1 MAEQFGK
8 YVLDDLLAVG
18 GMAEIFLA
26 RQQGPAGF
34 EKRLIVKRILPQYAA
49 DEAFI
54 EMFLDEARLTS
65 RLSHP
70 NIVQIFELGEEQG
83 RYYIAMEYIQG
94 EGLIDVMDAA
104 ARLGAA
110 IPYHY
115 AATIIGHVAAGLD
128 YAHHFADA
136 DGRPLNL
143 VHRDISPDNILV
155 SYNGAVKTIDFGI
168 AKAVTNRTKTQA
180 GAVKGKFCYMSPEQ
194 VMATELDGRSDI
206 FSLGITLYEMTTG
219 RRPFGEDEGLLT
231 VSAIVNEP
239 VKPPSDLVPGF
250 PAALER
256 IIMRALAKDRDAR
269 YARARDLQRD
279 LEEFVQ
285 RHARIVS
292 QSDIGELVKALRRG
306 QARDATFVER
316 LQREVAAS
324 APGDEAPPEEPA
336 PAAWGPAVSHEFA
349 LPSDSMQG
357 SFVASSRPDAIPT
370 RVAGARFLRSPEEGP
385 ERPERPYVL
394 IGVLAGLGLLALII
408 GVASVVSGGGD
419 EPAPVAAVD
428 AGAKAAAGG
437 APAAEGDT
445 AGAEDAEA
453 DAGEP
458 DTGELAVVV
467 VGPRPRRKI
476 HGSLTTLGSP
486 PPTSAPGAAPAAAKA
501 PAGSVAAAPSLQPQP
516 SGPPVGTNGAG
527 GASAGGQHGRPPAPT
542 SAGLSPSPAGAGVV
556 PGAPDPGVR
565 PAAASRVG
573 APREPDATAGGG
585 GDAGGEVDA
594 GPAPLAVM
602 RWQGRLTVEANVD
615 GAEVFANGRRVGVTP
630 LHRQPVFEGR
640 YVVDVRAGVSTWRGR
655 TTVVKDRETRVR
667 AVLQAGRLELGG
679 VPTGVPCRVDG
690 ASLRRSLY
698 GGVFLPTGEHKITC
712 DDPSSDVWTKRIDVA
727 PGARVSLSYG
737 K

>member
-1 MAEQFGK
+1 VAEQFGK
-8 YVLDDLLAVG
+8 YVLDDLIAVG

-104 ARLGAA
+104 ARLGVS

-128 YAHHFADA
+128 YAHHFTDA
-136 DGRPLNL
+136 DGRPFNL

-194 VMATELDGRSDI
+194 VMAAELDGRSDI

-219 RRPFGEDEGLLT
+219 RRPFGEDDGLLT

-239 VKPPSDLVPGF
+239 VKPPSELVPGF
-250 PAALER
+250 PPALER
-256 IIMRALAKDRDAR
+256 IILRALAKDRDQR

-285 RHARIVS
+285 RYARIVS

-316 LQREVAAS
+316 LQREVK
-324 APGDEAPPEEPA
+324 A
-336 PAAWGPAVSHEFA
+336 PAGEEEQPTEEAVPSVWGPAVSHEFE
-349 LPSDSMQG
+349 LPSESMQG
-357 SFVASSRPDAIPT
+357 SFVAASRPDAIPT
-370 RVAGARFLRSPEEGP
+370 RVAGARFLRTPEEAP
-385 ERPERPYVL
+385 QQAMRRSVL
-394 IGVLAGLGLLALII
+394 LGVGGGLALLVLAIVLFSALS
-408 GVASVVSGGGD
+408 GDEGGG
-419 EPAPVAAVD
+419 AAAVVAADERGD
-428 AGAKAAAGG
+428 AQGS
-437 APAAEGDT
+437 PAAEEPPGENADV
-445 AGAEDAEA
+445 EEA
-453 DAGEP
+453 DAGEADAGEA
-458 DTGELAVVV
+458 DTGELSVVV
-467 VGPRPRRKI
+467 VSPRRR
-476 HGSLTTLGSP
+476 LGSP
-486 PPTSAPGAAPAAAKA
+486 GAPTTLRAQGTTASADAGAGATAPPTPR
-501 PAGSVAAAPSLQPQP
+501 LRL
-516 SGPPVGTNGAG
+516 SGPPEGTNGAG
-527 GASAGGQHGRPPAPT
+527 EVAVAKQPGVAPSPANAGV
-542 SAGLSPSPAGAGVV
+542 LPSPAGAATV
-556 PGAPDPGVR
+556 PAQPASRQPTSPPV
-565 PAAASRVG
+565 PAAPMA
-573 APREPDATAGGG
+573 
-585 GDAGGEVDA
+585 DAGATVARDAGDTSDA
-594 GPAPLAVM
+594 GPKPLAVM
-602 RWQGRLTVEANVD
+602 RWQGRLTVEANLE
-615 GAEVFANGRRVGVTP
+615 GAEVFANGRRLGLTP

-640 YVVDVRAGVSTWRGR
+640 YVVIVRAGVTTWRGR
-655 TTVVKDRETRVR
+655 VTVVKDRDSSVR
-667 AVLQAGRLELGG
+667 AVLKAGRVTLAG
-679 VPTGVPCRVDG
+679 VPEGVPCKVDG
-690 ASLRRSLY
+690 VSLRRAFY
-698 GGVFLPTGEHKITC
+698 AGVFLPAGAHEIAC
-712 DDPSSDVWTKRIDVA
+712 DDPATDVWTKRIELS
-727 PGARVSLSYG
+727 PGAQVSLTYDQ
-737 K
+737 